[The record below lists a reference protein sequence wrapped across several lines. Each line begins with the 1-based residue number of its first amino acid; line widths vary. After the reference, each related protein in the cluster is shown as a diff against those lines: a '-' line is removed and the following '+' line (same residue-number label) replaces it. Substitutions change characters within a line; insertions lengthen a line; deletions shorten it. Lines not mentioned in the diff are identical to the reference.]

1 MLNIRVLSSY
11 RLKITFDGECGEFEH
26 RNLSIFRNENTGE
39 ANANWTC
46 LRLLATKQKIKNDSK
61 TKKQAAR
68 LNEVFKD
75 FFGLKVNAFGFEDGI
90 LKAKFTLNAKT
101 ENYKEQ
107 KQVITGY
114 LDDEESDDFRD
125 DIEY

>member
-1 MLNIRVLSSY
+1 MS
-11 RLKITFDGECGEFEH
+11 
-26 RNLSIFRNENTGE
+26 
-39 ANANWTC
+39 
-46 LRLLATKQKIKNDSK
+46 LLATKQNIANDEK
-61 TKKQAAR
+61 GTQQAKR
-68 LNEVFKD
+68 LNKAFKD

-114 LDDEESDDFRD
+114 IDDEELDDFRD

>member
-1 MLNIRVLSSY
+1 M
-11 RLKITFDGECGEFEH
+11 
-26 RNLSIFRNENTGE
+26 
-39 ANANWTC
+39 
-46 LRLLATKQKIKNDSK
+46 
-61 TKKQAAR
+61 
-68 LNEVFKD
+68 FKD
-75 FFGLKVNAFGFEDGI
+75 FFGLKVNAFGFEDG
-90 LKAKFTLNAKT
+90 LLNAKFTLNTKT

>member
-1 MLNIRVLSSY
+1 MQNHQSVVSLICHVVQS
-11 RLKITFDGECGEFEH
+11 
-26 RNLSIFRNENTGE
+26 
-39 ANANWTC
+39 
-46 LRLLATKQKIKNDSK
+46 KNS
-61 TKKQAAR
+61 AG
-68 LNEVFKD
+68 KD
-75 FFGLKVNAFGFEDGI
+75 FFGLKVNAFGFVDGI

-101 ENYKEQ
+101 ENYKGQ

>member
-1 MLNIRVLSSY
+1 M
-11 RLKITFDGECGEFEH
+11 
-26 RNLSIFRNENTGE
+26 
-39 ANANWTC
+39 
-46 LRLLATKQKIKNDSK
+46 LATKQKIKNDSK
-61 TKKQAAR
+61 NKKQATR

-75 FFGLKVNAFGFEDGI
+75 FFGLKVNAFGFEDGL
-90 LKAKFTLNAKT
+90 LKAKFTLNAKM

-114 LDDEESDDFRD
+114 IEDEQSDFRD